1 MSGVPYAVILGEDEQ
16 AQGKVKIKELGLA
29 EDHPEKEGVMV
40 ALTDLVQEV
49 KDRLRQKDVE
59 GQVSKMDLGDEEK
72 NGG

>member
-1 MSGVPYAVILGEDEQ
+1 
-16 AQGKVKIKELGLA
+16 
-29 EDHPEKEGVMV
+29 MV